1 MLGYKLVKKTEI
13 ENLKCEI
20 KNLKLELAE
29 SKKTI
34 DEQTKQITE
43 LNEKNKKQERA
54 TISVVEPVKVKK
66 ETVEEKPVK
75 KVRRKNTK
83 KIIVKED

>member
-1 MLGYKLVKKTEI
+1 MFGYKLVKKTEI

-34 DEQTKQITE
+34 DELTKQISE
-43 LNEKNKKQERA
+43 LTEKNKKQERE
-54 TISVVEPVKVKK
+54 TITVVKPVKVKK
-66 ETVEEKPVK
+66 ESVEENPVK